1 MRVLPV
7 RFRCICVMVIMRGA
21 KQFGHGVG
29 YVYAHD
35 EPGHVAAQQYLP
47 DTLRGTVYYEPTQ
60 HGFERT
66 LTERRE
72 RIRRILDAAPVQDT
86 AR

>member
-1 MRVLPV
+1 MHLRDAHYS
-7 RFRCICVMVIMRGA
+7 GA
-21 KQFGHGVG
+21 QALGHGVD
-29 YVYAHD
+29 YIYAHD
-35 EPGHVAAQQYLP
+35 APGHVAAQQYLP

-72 RIRRILDAAPVQDT
+72 RIRRILDGGN
-86 AR
+86 